1 MGFGAVLLHKE
12 LVLNT
17 MDNHFPKDDKTRIGG
32 FNAPPPADGR
42 QPEGHQAPPPSPNP
56 FWQNAPPA
64 EPFPP
69 AAAPPAPEPYQP
81 PPQAAVPSWPP
92 PSPPEPFQ
100 PPPVVEPYS
109 PPPPVAEPY
118 RPPQAA
124 APSWPPPSSPE
135 PYQPPPVVE
144 PYSPPQPAA
153 EPYRLPPQP
162 VAEPYRPPQQAEPY
176 RPPQPAADLYQLSSQ
191 QDDMWFV
198 VDLPGN
204 AIRFPLRFG
213 EVVTLGRDSA
223 QNIVI
228 DDKTLSRN
236 HLVLQRNGDRINV
249 QVLGLNGLVYANQ
262 IHKSTTLEVAAPATL
277 TIGNVACK
285 IEKKFD
291 TDATV
296 LMNNPASAAQ
306 QRPGS
311 GAPSNSGAFSRPAS
325 PAYPTP
331 AAQPWGESQPFSA
344 EPPAG
349 DKFPFPSNQPIPPVF
364 QAGQQAPGFPPPA
377 YTPPSFDFGP
387 SDPPGGGHGGAA
399 HPSPSVYGGG
409 ESPKGNKNLL
419 FIGGGIGVAAL
430 VVGIGLFFWLKS
442 PSPAKAPPPP
452 AVVAQPVAPV
462 AVAQPAA
469 SGCASGQGTNNLYA
483 KYLSKAKVF
492 LQEGNKKDA
501 CDYLKDIPQSSAC
514 WAEAVELAKQI
525 EDCRF
530 E

>member
-12 LVLNT
+12 LGLNN
-17 MDNHFPKDDKTRIGG
+17 MDNHFSKDDKTRIGG

-42 QPEGHQAPPPSPNP
+42 PPEVNQGPPPSPNP
-56 FWQNAPPA
+56 FWQSSPPA
-64 EPFPP
+64 EALPP
-69 AAAPPAPEPYQP
+69 AAAPPAAEPYQP
-81 PPQAAVPSWPP
+81 PAQAAAPAWP
-92 PSPPEPFQ
+92 

-109 PPPPVAEPY
+109 PPPVAEPY
-118 RPPQAA
+118 RPPPAA
-124 APSWPPPSSPE
+124 APAWPPPPAAE
-135 PYQPPPVVE
+135 PYQPP
-144 PYSPPQPAA
+144 SQPAA
-153 EPYRLPPQP
+153 EPYRPPPQP
-162 VAEPYRPPQQAEPY
+162 VVEPYRPPQQAEPY

-213 EVVTLGRDSA
+213 EVITLGRDGG

-236 HLVLQRNGDRINV
+236 HLLLQRNGDRITV

-262 IHKSTTLEVAAPATL
+262 IHKSTTIEVAVPATL

-306 QRPGS
+306 QRPGA
-311 GAPSNSGAFSRPAS
+311 GAPAQSGAFASRPAS

-344 EPPAG
+344 APPEG

-364 QAGQQAPGFPPPA
+364 QAGQQAPGFPPPS

-387 SDPPGGGHGGAA
+387 NDPPPGGGSRAGSAYET
-399 HPSPSVYGGG
+399 PSVYGGG
-409 ESPKGNKNLL
+409 EKPKGNKNLL
-419 FIGGGIGVAAL
+419 FIGGGIGAAVL

-442 PSPAKAPPPP
+442 PAPVKTPPPP
-452 AVVAQPVAPV
+452 AAVALPVVPL
-462 AVAQPAA
+462 AQPAA

-514 WAEAVELAKQI
+514 WAEAVELAKKI
-525 EDCRF
+525 EDCRI